1 MNKNLQWF
9 SALAL
14 LALLTFPSCKEDEP
28 TEEEVFLSK
37 IGLSWQLS
45 EEGVLLDD
53 VPVNNVFNGFTISLT
68 SQSSFSTSNGNAPIW
83 PASGTFTLKKVGTT
97 TGFNLVRSDGVEV
110 FVDQLTEQRLVLRF
124 QYVGQGGRTGSVSGE
139 YVFDLEVKP

>member
-1 MNKNLQWF
+1 MNKSLRWL
-9 SALAL
+9 SVMVWLAL
-14 LALLTFPSCKEDEP
+14 LALPSCKEDEP
-28 TEEEVFLSK
+28 TEEEIFLSK
-37 IGLSWQLS
+37 IGTSWQLS
-45 EEGVLLDD
+45 AEGVVLDD

-68 SQSSFSTSNGNAPIW
+68 TQSSFTTNNGNAPIW
-83 PASGTFTLKKVGTT
+83 PASGTFTLKKVSTT
-97 TGFNLVRSDGVEV
+97 TGFNLLRSDGVEV